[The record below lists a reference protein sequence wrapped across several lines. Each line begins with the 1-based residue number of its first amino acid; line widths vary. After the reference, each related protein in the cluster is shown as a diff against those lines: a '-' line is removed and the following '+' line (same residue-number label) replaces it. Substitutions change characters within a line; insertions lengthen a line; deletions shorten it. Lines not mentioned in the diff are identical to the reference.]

1 MEHAWCRD
9 VARDAAVRAAE
20 DGRDRPLPT
29 LKECIAGMFP
39 KSGSASSPVDQENKG
54 DGMRTERVTL
64 EVVHGAIASIND
76 QRWWDNRL
84 WIEPQKGE
92 SVRVVSDEEREAAL
106 PDVSDQDGDRVAID
120 WQGLTKVLQAE
131 RDAANR
137 ERDAAVAESE
147 RRLRLCETMKRDGD
161 SARFHAAVAQAR
173 VAELEEARKRF
184 DTALEE
190 ARDASGI
197 NDFIVQRDEAFD
209 ERDAAIRERDEL
221 RKSWLRSEES
231 GTRLLAQRNAALDA
245 ADGLRK
251 RVAELEAASG
261 GGEGEVDAWGVVRDG
276 NVQSVTHRSFR
287 KEADRVA
294 EKWGGTVVPL
304 YRAPPQPRG
313 WLTGEERDLIAWIVD
328 GDAYTEKAQSIAK
341 GLLARSTPLE
351 VVKPNEKHYHHIT
364 CSSRDA
370 DWIAALAAAGVAV
383 KEVADA

>member
-1 MEHAWCRD
+1 
-9 VARDAAVRAAE
+9 
-20 DGRDRPLPT
+20 
-29 LKECIAGMFP
+29 
-39 KSGSASSPVDQENKG
+39 
-54 DGMRTERVTL
+54 
-64 EVVHGAIASIND
+64 
-76 QRWWDNRL
+76 
-84 WIEPQKGE
+84 
-92 SVRVVSDEEREAAL
+92 
-106 PDVSDQDGDRVAID
+106 
-120 WQGLTKVLQAE
+120 
-131 RDAANR
+131 
-137 ERDAAVAESE
+137 
-147 RRLRLCETMKRDGD
+147 
-161 SARFHAAVAQAR
+161 
-173 VAELEEARKRF
+173 
-184 DTALEE
+184 
-190 ARDASGI
+190 
-197 NDFIVQRDEAFD
+197 
-209 ERDAAIRERDEL
+209 
-221 RKSWLRSEES
+221 
-231 GTRLLAQRNAALDA
+231 LAQRNAALDA
-245 ADGLRK
+245 ADALRK

-383 KEVADA
+383 KEVGK

>member
-9 VARDAAVRAAE
+9 PSRDERVRAAE
-20 DGRDRPLPT
+20 DGRTEPLPT
-29 LKECIAGMFP
+29 LGECIVAPFAEAAERSVEVSKTGEGQ
-39 KSGSASSPVDQENKG
+39 S
-54 DGMRTERVTL
+54 GMRTERITL
-64 EVVHGAIASIND
+64 EVTHKAALSAREWHMWRTIFD
-76 QRWWDNRL
+76 PRY
-84 WIEPQKGE
+84 GE
-92 SVRVVSDEEREAAL
+92 SVRVVEEPHFDDLA
-106 PDVSDQDGDRVAID
+106 QVAM
-120 WQGLTKVLQAE
+120 Q
-131 RDAANR
+131 
-137 ERDAAVAESE
+137 
-147 RRLRLCETMKRDGD
+147 
-161 SARFHAAVAQAR
+161 
-173 VAELEEARKRF
+173 
-184 DTALEE
+184 
-190 ARDASGI
+190 
-197 NDFIVQRDEAFD
+197 
-209 ERDAAIRERDEL
+209 RDAAIREREAW
-221 RKSWLRSEES
+221 K
-231 GTRLLAQRNAALDA
+231 LLADRTNERLSAAEA
-245 ADGLRK
+245 
-251 RVAELEAASG
+251 RVAELEQQIGQADAEDADTGYALRLFVDGRRILSHELGPTQAGAFLIAADHLAKYIREEYKPITDATNSSVSDLEAASG